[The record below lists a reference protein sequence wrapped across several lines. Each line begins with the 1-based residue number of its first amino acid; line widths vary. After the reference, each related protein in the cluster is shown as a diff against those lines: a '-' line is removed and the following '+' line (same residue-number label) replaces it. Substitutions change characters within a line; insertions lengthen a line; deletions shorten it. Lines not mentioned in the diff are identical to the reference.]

1 MLADRVFRI
10 NSQDHQILFIYFL
23 LSFLLTLSGGEG
35 GGIKTQFSL
44 RESDNAI
51 ELQES

>member
-1 MLADRVFRI
+1 MSI
-10 NSQDHQILFIYFL
+10 NTYLFFT
-23 LSFLLTLSGGEG
+23 LSFLLTISGGEG

-44 RESDNAI
+44 GELDNAI